1 MPIRVSHPPLSGSLS
16 VCVAMSSQSHLPNKK
31 GEDTRRHTDECAS
44 RTGTLPHRDTHGT
57 PAHRRQNDT

>member
-1 MPIRVSHPPLSGSLS
+1 MLSFMRAPRWWRAGGG
-16 VCVAMSSQSHLPNKK
+16 VKPHVYTVYKK

-44 RTGTLPHRDTHGT
+44 RTGTLPHRSTRGT